1 MLDLAPRRRD
11 ACDCLGSSVLDA
23 EEQDT
28 PANIGVFLTA
38 GLGCL
43 VALHAGG
50 KGTTLLTYMTHQAR
64 ELLDVR
70 DSKRR
75 CFAGVTATPSIIAV

>member
-1 MLDLAPRRRD
+1 MLDLAPRWRD
-11 ACDCLGSSVLDA
+11 ACDCLGNSLLDA

-28 PANIGVFLTA
+28 PASVGIFLTA
-38 GLGCL
+38 GLGGL
-43 VALHAGG
+43 LAPHAGG
-50 KGTTLLTYMTHQAR
+50 KGTTFLTYMTHQER
-64 ELLDVR
+64 ELLDVG